1 LDDPVDN
8 RTFSTEAGI
17 STAYSV
23 DANDRL
29 VSAGGETYSY
39 NGNGNL
45 LTTSVDSTVITN
57 TYDARDKLIQSQT
70 EVAAVVTDTT
80 SFTYDVDGN
89 RVTRNH
95 NGTATQYVVDRN
107 QQFAQVL
114 NELDGTGALQTSYVY
129 GDDLIKQRRAANDSY
144 YHYDGLGST
153 RALSNTAAAI
163 TDTYAYNAYGQLID
177 QTGTT
182 ANDYLFTG
190 EQFDAA
196 LNNYYLRARYY
207 DPASGRFT
215 QMDTFPGV
223 ENDPVTLHKY
233 LYANIDPINNSDP
246 SGRFSLASFSA
257 AQTINVVLTA
267 ISIGNTAI
275 DVFQFATG
283 EKELTPRQA
292 GSIILMALAGPVAGK
307 VILKSFSRVC
317 RNSFTGD
324 TLVHTEDGLIPIKE
338 LSIGEKVWSLD
349 GITGKEGWNDIV
361 HLIKGTKKYDLI
373 IIELENGNLIEATDD
388 HPIYTT
394 EIGWKLASDLR
405 KDDIV
410 LLRSGEFTTI
420 TSVSSARRAD
430 TVYNLTV
437 ANAHTY
443 YVGTQGLL
451 AHNCPD
457 DIKGFLKKIK
467 ENQERRVFGTVD
479 TKDADRTLNAAFERV
494 QGTVEG
500 KRNLLQ
506 NIARVLKNIFDI
518 Q

>member
-1 LDDPVDN
+1 MGPTGRRQQVTENNGRSVSYVYDDLYRLTRETINDPTLGTIVNDYIVDPVGN
-8 RTFSTEAGI
+8 RTFSTEAGV

-29 VSAGGETYSY
+29 VSAGGKTYSY

-207 DPASGRFT
+207 DPVSGRFT
-215 QMDTFPGV
+215 QMDDWEGIEKRPASLHKYTYV
-223 ENDPVTLHKY
+223 ENDPLN
-233 LYANIDPINNSDP
+233 NIDPTGHFLI
-246 SGRFSLASFSA
+246 A
-257 AQTINVVLTA
+257 T
-267 ISIGNTAI
+267 SIGSNIRGILAKASLIAPRINFRLLISAGGHLIGIAATTCVAEYVAAKFGI
-275 DVFQFATG
+275 LMPASAFNNACQGGHRGRWQAQGGGLNIPGEGWAQGHPLTLTEGLRLLDKLENKLSPKDRRARASGFLQARAFATRAASVG
-283 EKELTPRQA
+283 GVTVTRGRISETFPRGHTIRVDLEVIA
-292 GSIILMALAGPVAGK
+292 GTAFIL
-307 VILKSFSRVC
+307 
-317 RNSFTGD
+317 
-324 TLVHTEDGLIPIKE
+324 
-338 LSIGEKVWSLD
+338 
-349 GITGKEGWNDIV
+349 
-361 HLIKGTKKYDLI
+361 
-373 IIELENGNLIEATDD
+373 
-388 HPIYTT
+388 
-394 EIGWKLASDLR
+394 
-405 KDDIV
+405 
-410 LLRSGEFTTI
+410 
-420 TSVSSARRAD
+420 
-430 TVYNLTV
+430 
-437 ANAHTY
+437 
-443 YVGTQGLL
+443 Q
-451 AHNCPD
+451 
-457 DIKGFLKKIK
+457 
-467 ENQERRVFGTVD
+467 
-479 TKDADRTLNAAFERV
+479 
-494 QGTVEG
+494 
-500 KRNLLQ
+500 
-506 NIARVLKNIFDI
+506 
-518 Q
+518 